1 MKKLFILS
9 LSIILLSCSGR
20 NSEKENT
27 TSAEIYYK
35 KAKSDT
41 TGSSFYYFNLAKN
54 FYSEAKD
61 SVGVARALVNMAIL
75 QEQKGDYYGG
85 IETSL
90 EAIRYLGKRQ
100 DSISLRTSASN
111 FNNMAICSSYLYEF
125 DNCIKYYEKA
135 IQYTTIE
142 EDKYMY
148 QNNLGTALITLGEY
162 KKAIKHIE
170 LALPTTDS
178 LKYAMVINNLA
189 RVKHYDDQSY
199 NPLPEL
205 YRALEIRKR
214 NNSSAGENSSYATLA
229 NFFLLTDKKK
239 ALFYAKEML
248 NTAKKNNS
256 LEDQV
261 QALQKIINLEPN
273 DYLSYFRDFQ
283 ALNDSVQIGRSK
295 AKNQFATIRYDVEK
309 KNGENQKLKADNSE
323 KENKILLLF
332 IALVLA
338 IIIIIWIRR
347 RKKRI
352 EQEKELLKQEKELEV
367 KNTQLK
373 MSKKVHDVVA
383 NGLYHMMIDVQ
394 NHPEVDKTKILND
407 IEKMYEESRDISHE
421 NMIEKDFSTHFSKM
435 IASYSSPEQKVLIVG
450 YKEEIWNNLSYHVQS
465 ELYYTIREL
474 LINMKKHSQA
484 QLVLLRFEKNNDYLR
499 IKYTDNG
506 KGINDLNTKK
516 GAGIRNMEN
525 RIDTIK
531 GDIIFEENPK
541 GGLIAQI
548 TIPLNSNYV

>member
-1 MKKLFILS
+1 MKKLFIIS
-9 LSIILLSCSGR
+9 LSIILLSCNDR
-20 NSEKENT
+20 KSEKESIA
-27 TSAEIYYK
+27 SAEEYYK

-90 EAIRYLGKRQ
+90 EAARYLEKKQ

-125 DNCIKYYEKA
+125 DNCIRYYEKA

-148 QNNLGTALITLGEY
+148 QNNLGAALITLGEY
-162 KKAIKHIE
+162 KKAIKQIE

-178 LKYAMVINNLA
+178 LKYAMIINNLA
-189 RVKHYDDQSY
+189 RAKHYDNQSY
-199 NPLPEL
+199 NPLPEF
-205 YRALEIRKR
+205 YKALEIRKK
-214 NNSSAGENSSYATLA
+214 NNNTTGENSSYATLA
-229 NFFLLTDKKK
+229 NFFLLNDKEK
-239 ALFYAKEML
+239 ALFYAKQML

-256 LEDQV
+256 LEDQI

-273 DYLSYFRDFQ
+273 DYLAYFRDFQ
-283 ALNDSVQIGRSK
+283 VLNDSVQLGRSK

-338 IIIIIWIRR
+338 IIIIIWIRK
-347 RKKRI
+347 RKKRL

-394 NHPEVDKTKILND
+394 NHPEVDKTKILNE

-421 NMIEKDFSTHFSKM
+421 NIFEKDFSTRFSNM

-450 YKEEIWNNLSYHVQS
+450 YKEEVWDNISYHIQL
-465 ELYYTIREL
+465 ELYYIIREL

-484 QLVLLRFEKNNDYLR
+484 QLVLLRFEKNNNHLR

-506 KGINDLNTKK
+506 KGINNLSTKK
-516 GAGIRNMEN
+516 GAGIHNMEN

-548 TIPLNSNYV
+548 TIPLNSKYV